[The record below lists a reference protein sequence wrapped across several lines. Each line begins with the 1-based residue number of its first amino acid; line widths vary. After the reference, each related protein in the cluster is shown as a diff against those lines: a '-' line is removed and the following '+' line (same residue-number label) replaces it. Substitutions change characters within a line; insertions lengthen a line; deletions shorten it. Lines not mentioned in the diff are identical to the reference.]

1 MILAFGLN
9 NMLPLPVWYGLFDHT
24 AARACG
30 LYRAHKMARRGLIET
45 RNRGVGL
52 RGGTA
57 YSFPCFLGS
66 LQPLSVLILAGA
78 RNVRMWLSA
87 TLLALLRDSNDRSV
101 CLCLGRLVAAENGFQ
116 QIGRPA
122 VNES

>member
-1 MILAFGLN
+1 MGCSITLLLERVDFTGRIRW
-9 NMLPLPVWYGLFDHT
+9 PVG
-24 AARACG
+24 
-30 LYRAHKMARRGLIET
+30 GLIET

-66 LQPLSVLILAGA
+66 LQLLSVLILAGA

-101 CLCLGRLVAAENGFQ
+101 CLCLGRLVIAVSGFLWT
-116 QIGRPA
+116 GRPA
-122 VNES
+122 ASES